1 MKILIRVKP
10 NARENKIEKIDCA
23 GILKKRPS
31 FSGGCFAVSVK
42 SRPKEGKA
50 NEEAIKLMAHYLKI
64 SPSRITIVSGAAAR
78 NKILEI
84 W

>member
-10 NARENKIEKIDCA
+10 NARENKIEPIACSAIAKNQ
-23 GILKKRPS
+23 RS
-31 FSGGCFAVSVK
+31 FSGDCFAVSVK

-50 NEEAIKLMAHYLKI
+50 NEEAIRLMASYLKI
-64 SPSRITIVSGAAAR
+64 PPSRIIIVSGATSR

-84 W
+84 